1 MSLCL
6 YGENT
11 QLMMKFVTIYT
22 VQKLANTHLLMMTFV
37 FMVNKHNL
45 YCSKAGKHSFTYDDI
60 CLYGE

>member
-1 MSLCL
+1 MTFVFMANKHNL
-6 YGENT
+6 YCSKAG
-11 QLMMKFVTIYT
+11 
-22 VQKLANTHLLMMTFV
+22 NTHLLMMTFV

>member
-1 MSLCL
+1 MMTFVFMANKHNL
-6 YGENT
+6 YCSKAG
-11 QLMMKFVTIYT
+11 
-22 VQKLANTHLLMMTFV
+22 NTHLLMMTFV